1 MKDTPW
7 FKFFPQDWF
16 GSARVSVMTLEQQGA
31 YVRLLCHCWNSGDC
45 SIPDDD
51 AKLARL
57 SGLESRWRASAE
69 TLRECFNSHPIKA
82 GFITNPKM
90 WELWQDRENRR
101 EASSRGGAKAQAKR
115 KSTTES
121 TSSPLGSA
129 LPIQLASQTQVLKP
143 SNTESKK
150 EDSRNITSTQETTL
164 PMGSRPLGEMSLNLF
179 FDNPETRRLLTLWGM
194 TSAIDE
200 IRADSALVKCQGLG
214 WTIEKINRSIEK
226 SYMGGW
232 RDLYDPDQQRGKP
245 AKDYS

>member
-57 SGLESRWRASAE
+57 SGLESKWRASAE
-69 TLRECFNSHPIKA
+69 TLKECFHAHPIKV

-115 KSTTES
+115 KST
-121 TSSPLGSA
+121 SSPLGSP
-129 LPIQLASQTQVLKP
+129 LPNQLASPSQVLEP

-150 EDSRNITSTQETTL
+150 EDSRYIKPTQEVTV
-164 PMGSRPLGEMSLNLF
+164 PMGSRPLGEMPLSAWC
-179 FDNPETRRLLTLWGM
+179 DDPEVRRLLTIWG
-194 TSAIDE
+194 TVTALFETQVTIQLDRLRGQGWDKAKLL
-200 IRADSALVKCQGLG
+200 RALQAAAETGAK
-214 WTIEKINRSIEK
+214 T
-226 SYMGGW
+226 
-232 RDLYDPDQQRGKP
+232 LYDPSERRTFASKG
-245 AKDYS
+245 KDYS

>member
-1 MKDTPW
+1 MPRVKDTPW

-51 AKLARL
+51 CKLARL
-57 SGLESRWRASAE
+57 SGLESKWRASAE
-69 TLRECFNSHPIKA
+69 TLRECFEVHPIKV

-90 WELWQDRENRR
+90 WDLWQDRESRR

-115 KSTTES
+115 KC
-121 TSSPLGSA
+121 TSSPLGSP
-129 LPIQLASQTQVLKP
+129 LPNQLASPSQVLEP

-150 EDSRNITSTQETTL
+150 EDSRYIKPTQEVTV
-164 PMGSRPLGEMSLNLF
+164 PRGFRPLGEMSLGSF
-179 FDNPETRRLLTLWGM
+179 FDNPETRRLLTLWGQ